1 MNSMVVTRA
10 EDIWVQGT
18 GCSGRCESSLYG
30 WVFFVFYFLKINL
43 FIFIQLQLSAFAPHL
58 FVAWDWCWSVT
69 MSKVV
74 NPKLWAVDQLQKNL
88 LEGLVEP
95 HPEPS
100 GVEFLWVWPRDLY
113 L

>member
-1 MNSMVVTRA
+1 MLEVELAKEKALCTKDKDGLGLSKRLVEEQLA
-10 EDIWVQGT
+10 ECGKVQ
-18 GCSGRCESSLYG
+18 E
-30 WVFFVFYFLKINL
+30 
-43 FIFIQLQLSAFAPHL
+43 QLRQERQL
-58 FVAWDWCWSVT
+58 
-69 MSKVV
+69 
-74 NPKLWAVDQLQKNL
+74 AVDQLQKNL